1 MTTDDKVRILHLPIN
16 RIWFDAILSG
26 SKYMEYR
33 DVKPYWTKRI
43 EGREYDEIHFR
54 NGYARDA
61 PFMRVKYQG
70 WKFCTLAGKRVY
82 ALQLGPILEIR
93 NHPAATEPSGGRDNA

>member
-1 MTTDDKVRILHLPIN
+1 MTSDEKVRTLHVPI
-16 RIWFDAILSG
+16 RRKWFDDIVSG
-26 SKYMEYR
+26 KKRQEYR
-33 DVKPYWTKRI
+33 EVKRYWTKRI

-70 WKFCTLAGKRVY
+70 WRFSTLAGRKVY

-93 NHPAATEPSGGRDNA
+93 NHPAADETLGGRDDA